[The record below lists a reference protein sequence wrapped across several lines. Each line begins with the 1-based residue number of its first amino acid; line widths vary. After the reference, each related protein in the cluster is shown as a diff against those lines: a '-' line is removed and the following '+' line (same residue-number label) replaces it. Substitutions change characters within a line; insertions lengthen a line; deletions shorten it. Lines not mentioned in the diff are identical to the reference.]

1 MLKSI
6 ALLLF
11 VLLISPVPIAL
22 AQSAQRDSTIFPVAE
37 IIHEDDDVVVTASRY
52 DDTVHLS
59 RTNITAAELKFREP
73 DLPIPMLL
81 QDVPGVFSYSDAGS
95 GLGYTY
101 VKIRGFDQRRVGV
114 LVNGIPFN
122 DPEDHQLWW
131 VNMPDFA
138 ASLEDVQVQRGV
150 TNSMGGLSAMGGT
163 VNLETSR
170 LRRQESGRVTFAGGS
185 YGFNQQAL
193 TYHTGDLKGGFRSMA
208 RLSRQ
213 NSDGYRQRSAVDQW
227 GVFWSGLWENERSTL
242 QMNIYTGRELTHHAW
257 YSSPEAELDRDRTH
271 NPEAYHNAVDNFRQP
286 HYELHHSYYLNDGLT
301 FKNSIYY
308 VKGEGYYEN
317 FKDGERAEDYG
328 LDLFLGLDP
337 DQDVDLV
344 RQKWVRK
351 EQAGW
356 APRMKYDHGNGQL
369 VVGGDLYTFHSNHWG
384 DVLGVAGFTPGD
396 FTGGD
401 FKYHHYTGDK
411 DAISVYVNEQY
422 RPTEGLTLM
431 ADLQLQHKRYDM
443 MQEEAGNFTGDL
455 RNAYRVTY
463 DFFNPKGAIHYQFPG
478 TVAGGRVASYA
489 SVGVSQREPADND
502 LFDTWDGADDLGVTP
517 LFGRSEQVLDPV
529 SGEVQYVRW
538 FDPLV
543 KEEKVVDYEVGV
555 SASGERVSFTLGGYW
570 MDFTDEIVP
579 YGGVDEDGYGIRGN
593 AGKTLHR
600 GLELGLRAKMSAEHQ
615 LILAASRSWDE
626 FDTFVFTDY
635 DGTQTDYSGNPI
647 ALFPEH
653 LLSAALQSRLGNNLT
668 ARLRVRNVGRQYLD
682 NTGDQS
688 RSIEPWTTTDIS
700 LWFDMGATGLNWLD
714 GATAYVHLRNLGD
727 VEYETTGYYDPWAGA
742 EENQKRHYTP
752 GPGRNFAVGVNY
764 DF

>member
-6 ALLLF
+6 ALFLF
-11 VLLISPVPIAL
+11 VLLLFPVQAAL
-22 AQSAQRDSTIFPVAE
+22 ALSAERDSTIFPVAE

-52 DDTVHLS
+52 DDAVHLS

-101 VKIRGFDQRRVGV
+101 LKIRGFDQRRVGV
-114 LVNGIPFN
+114 LINGIPFN

-170 LRRQESGRVTFAGGS
+170 MRDQQSGRVTFAGGS

-227 GVFWSGLWENERSTL
+227 GVFWSGLWESDRSTL

-257 YSSPEAELDRDRTH
+257 DSSPASELAKDRTH

-286 HYELHHSYYLNDGLT
+286 HYELHHSYYLNDALT
-301 FKNSIYY
+301 FKNSVYY

-317 FKDGERAEDYG
+317 FKDEERAGDYG

-337 DQDVDLV
+337 DDEVDLV

-351 EQAGW
+351 EQVGW
-356 APRMKYDHGNGQL
+356 APRMKYDHGNSRL
-369 VVGGDLYTFHSNHWG
+369 VVGGDLYNFHSNHWG
-384 DVLGVAGFTPGD
+384 DVLGVEGFTPWD
-396 FTGGD
+396 FTDGD
-401 FKYHHYTGDK
+401 FKYHHYTGEK
-411 DAISVYVNEQY
+411 DAFSVYVNEMF
-422 RPTEGLTLM
+422 RPTESLTLM
-431 ADLQLQHKRYDM
+431 ADLQFQHKRYDM
-443 MQEEAGNFTGDL
+443 MQEEAGNFVGDL
-455 RNAYRVTY
+455 RNAYQVTY

-478 TVAGGRVASYA
+478 EVAGGRVASYA

-502 LFDTWDGADDLGVTP
+502 LFDTWQGADDLGVTP
-517 LFGRSEQVLDPV
+517 LFGRSEEVRNPSTGQV
-529 SGEVQYVRW
+529 EYVRW

-543 KEEKVVDYEVGV
+543 KEEKVVDYEAGV
-555 SASGERVSFTLGGYW
+555 SVSGQRVSFTLGGYW

-600 GLELGLRAKMSAEHQ
+600 GLELGLRAKVATQHD
-615 LILAASRSWDE
+615 LIIAASRSWDE
-626 FDTFVFTDY
+626 FDEFIFTDY
-635 DGTQTDYSGNPI
+635 DGTQTDYSNNPI

-653 LLSAALQSRLGNNLT
+653 LLSAAWRSRLTNSFV
-668 ARLRVRNVGRQYLD
+668 ARMRVRNVGRQYLD
-682 NTGDQS
+682 NTGNES
-688 RSIEPWTTTDIS
+688 RSIEPWTTVDLS
-700 LWFDMGATGLNWLD
+700 LWFDLGATGLNWLD
-714 GATAYVHLRNLGD
+714 GATAYLHLRNLGD
-727 VEYETTGYYDPWAGA
+727 VEYETTGYYNPWGGA
-742 EENQKRHYTP
+742 DYSGENHYTP
-752 GPGRNFAVGVNY
+752 GAGRNFALGVNY